1 MTHSMMR
8 NALRCAGLGRHSRLN
23 SAAAAAAS
31 GPDGGDSGGARE
43 DPRSGGGGEARGEG
57 ASCAVPLRSWTA

>member
-1 MTHSMMR
+1 MTHS
-8 NALRCAGLGRHSRLN
+8 APRCAGLGRHSRLN
-23 SAAAAAAS
+23 SAAPAAAS

-57 ASCAVPLRSWTA
+57 VSYAVPLRSWTA